1 MEPIIKND
9 VPPTEEKDKEGEE
22 RYRFTDEKNLKR
34 VSINSAGQFWFIQ
47 ALVALTMGLLFLS
60 MAFFPPKGFD
70 LSRQARLSC
79 FLCFLIATLVTN
91 FCFMLRAKARERR
104 KHLIQ
109 IEELESEL
117 QDLKEKIIPDLL
129 KEKTKS
135 AEITEKNDFDR
146 LCEESSP
153 NYLPRVAVIPE
164 ILKRAEEIG
173 YKPKDGKKFALVEN
187 RVLQDCA
194 LKTAVLETYKKQGRK
209 EPAGTLLPAY
219 AEFFK
224 QN

>member
-34 VSINSAGQFWFIQ
+34 ASIRSAGIFWTAMFMCS
-47 ALVALTMGLLFLS
+47 LFMVELLLFLIFLPLPGFELS
-60 MAFFPPKGFD
+60 KQARIHCLYALEISILFAFFF
-70 LSRQARLSC
+70 
-79 FLCFLIATLVTN
+79 FV
-91 FCFMLRAKARERR
+91 LRNRARERR
-104 KHLIQ
+104 KFQIQ

-117 QDLKEKIIPDLL
+117 QDLKRRTPDLL
-129 KEKTKS
+129 EENTKPTEIIEKS
-135 AEITEKNDFDR
+135 DFER

-153 NYLPRVAVIPE
+153 DYLPRLAAIPE

-194 LKTAVLETYKKQGRK
+194 LRTAVLETYKKQGRK
-209 EPAGTLLPAY
+209 EPAGTLLSAY
-219 AEFFK
+219 AEIFK
-224 QN
+224 TN

>member
-1 MEPIIKND
+1 M
-9 VPPTEEKDKEGEE
+9 T
-22 RYRFTDEKNLKR
+22 
-34 VSINSAGQFWFIQ
+34 
-47 ALVALTMGLLFLS
+47 
-60 MAFFPPKGFD
+60 
-70 LSRQARLSC
+70 
-79 FLCFLIATLVTN
+79 
-91 FCFMLRAKARERR
+91 
-104 KHLIQ
+104 
-109 IEELESEL
+109 
-117 QDLKEKIIPDLL
+117 

-209 EPAGTLLPAY
+209 EPAGTLLSAY
-219 AEFFK
+219 AEIFK